1 MQTISTNPN
10 QELVTELPKVEEP
23 SKEWILQR
31 IEVEYQ
37 RWGNLKGTYIGKI
50 SFQNKENES
59 FSFNLRP
66 DMTEDYLRLISEDI
80 IRGATELGGNLLM
93 KLPLKKQDENK

>member
-1 MQTISTNPN
+1 MPDLNSEPVV
-10 QELVTELPKVEEP
+10 ESPKVEEP
-23 SKEWILQR
+23 SKEWILQK

-37 RWGNLKGTYIGKI
+37 RWGDLKGKYFGKI

-66 DMTEDYLRLISEDI
+66 DMTEDYLRLLSEDI

-93 KLPLKKQDENK
+93 KLPLKKQDESK